1 MNPLWSRYVV
11 AKTAT
16 LLNMIGK
23 LRSVV
28 LDTKDPRLLADFYAA
43 VLGGEVVPD
52 DDTWVVLTDPT
63 GRRLAFQLAP
73 EHEPPRF
80 PDTRGSQQFHLDVE
94 VTDVDDAESKVLALG
109 ATRVTDAIGEDRFR
123 VYRDPAGHPFCLVW
137 GVTD

>member
-28 LDTKDPRLLADFYAA
+28 LDTKDPRLLAAFYAA
-43 VLGGEVVPD
+43 VLGGEVVPE

-80 PDTRGSQQFHLDVE
+80 PDTRGSQQFHLDVA

-109 ATRVTDAIGEDRFR
+109 ATRVTDAIGEDHFR

-137 GVTD
+137 GVAD